1 MTRNVDI
8 IAVGLILLGFAV
20 FTQARNAVRLEV
32 TSHHVGIFHHR
43 PYGPVVV
50 IPDPPHAPHVPPIP
64 FTRD

>member
-1 MTRNVDI
+1 MSRNIDI

-20 FTQARNAVRLEV
+20 FTEARNAFRFEV
-32 TSHHVGIFHHR
+32 TTHRVGVFHP

-50 IPDPPHAPHVPPIP
+50 IPDPPPAPTVPAIP